1 MPMPGA
7 RQCTRAMAPQAA
19 PARLRIRI
27 NSAYA
32 RGRPVPQGGSMSLIA
47 ELKRRKV
54 FKVGAA
60 YLVVAWLV
68 VQVGATVAP
77 QLGLPEWA
85 PRLITLLVLLGFP
98 VSLVVAWMVD
108 VTPEG
113 LRLESAPVGN
123 KRFFGIAAVL
133 AALAVGWFLR
143 GGVSGVGDAPATAEA
158 PLGPQST
165 AVLPFVNM
173 SADKDNEYFSD
184 GLTETL
190 LHKLAQV
197 AELKVAA
204 RTSSF
209 AFKGKNS
216 DVRAIGTE
224 LGVATV
230 VEGSVQ
236 RAGDTLRITAQLVRT
251 ADGSHIWSKSYDRK
265 QADLFAIQDEIAG
278 AVTEALVGALVPEA
292 KAAIAAGGTAD
303 LAAYDDYARGL
314 QERRRG
320 NYESLT
326 RAEQAMRQAI
336 ERDPKYVDAMLGLL
350 DVWRDMHDTGMILRP
365 EFIARTAPWLERIAA
380 LDPDNPSLMAY
391 RAEHAREQGREAEAM
406 ALFERAVALAP
417 ADAELRARYGDFQ
430 PGVRNTQA
438 RLDQFDR
445 AAELDPLNAMYH
457 LNRAITLGQLRRYE
471 EAEQAA
477 LRAAELDPGNVTVL
491 VVLSDVSLWRGDLAG
506 YLIGY
511 FKARRVD
518 ARDHEIAALLAVT
531 LDEIGERDAADAW
544 LAEGR
549 RLKPGNLPTEAAAVR
564 IHFARG
570 QHEAAL
576 AAALAIS
583 SRHDEER
590 RADWVTAMSAGCLA
604 AHELGRTAELRA
616 AMERVKVV
624 PAEFTPQGFEA
635 LVGPRYDLRHQFSH
649 VGRIAPCLFEPG
661 AAGSARRTQ
670 LLQTIVA
677 LLGPDWAQERAWW
690 YTDGLLRDDRARMVE
705 AVLPEP
711 GMPDPLLDLPR
722 SLAMNRWRGTADDP
736 AIKAL
741 VARIEARQAQ
751 ARAALPA
758 RLAAEGLSL
767 TP

>member
-1 MPMPGA
+1 
-7 RQCTRAMAPQAA
+7 
-19 PARLRIRI
+19 
-27 NSAYA
+27 
-32 RGRPVPQGGSMSLIA
+32 MSLVA

-85 PRLITLLVLLGFP
+85 PRLVTLLVLLGFP
-98 VSLVVAWMVD
+98 ISLVVAWMVD
-108 VTPEG
+108 VSPEG
-113 LRLESAPVGN
+113 IRLETAPVGN

-143 GGVSGVGDAPATAEA
+143 GGLPGGEPAANSAEA

-197 AELKVAA
+197 QELKVAA

-209 AFKGKNS
+209 AFKGRNS

-303 LAAYDDYARGL
+303 LAAYDYYARGL
-314 QERRRG
+314 LERRRDS
-320 NYESLT
+320 YESLAL
-326 RAEQAMRQAI
+326 AEQAMQQAI

-350 DVWRDMHDTGMILRP
+350 AVWRDMLDTGMILRP
-365 EFIARTAPWLERIAA
+365 EFIARSAPWLDRVAA
-380 LDPDNPSLMAY
+380 LAPDDATLMAY
-391 RAEHAREQGREAEAM
+391 RAEHAREQGRETE
-406 ALFERAVALAP
+406 AVALSERAIAAAP
-417 ADAELRARYGDFQ
+417 ADAELRDWYGMFL
-430 PGVRNTQA
+430 PGIGNAQA
-438 RLDQFDR
+438 RLEQFDR
-445 AAELDPLNAMYH
+445 AVELDPLNARYH
-457 LNRAITLGQLRRYE
+457 MRRANALALLQRYDE
-471 EAEQAA
+471 SERAA
-477 LRAAELDPGNVTVL
+477 LRAAQLDPGNVTVL
-491 VVLSDVSLWRGDLAG
+491 TVLADVALQRGDLTG
-506 YLIGY
+506 YLANY
-511 FKARRVD
+511 LKSRQVD
-518 ARDHEIAALLAVT
+518 TRDHELAALLAQR
-531 LDEIGERDAADAW
+531 LNEIGERNAADAW
-544 LAEGR
+544 LAEAR
-549 RLKPGNLPTEAAAVR
+549 RLKPGNLPTEAVAVQ

-570 QHEAAL
+570 EHEAAL
-576 AAALAIS
+576 AGALAIA

-590 RADWVTAMSAGCLA
+590 RGDWVTAMSAGCLA
-604 AHELGRTAELRA
+604 AHELGRTAELLA

-624 PAEFTPQGFEA
+624 PAELSPREFEA
-635 LVGPRYDLRHQFSH
+635 LVGPRYDLRHQASH
-649 VGRIAPCLFEPG
+649 VARLGPCLFEPG
-661 AAGSARRTQ
+661 AAGAARRGQ
-670 LLQTIVA
+670 MLRTIEV
-677 LLGPDWAQERAWW
+677 LLGSDWAKERNWW
-690 YTDGLLRDDRARMVE
+690 FTDGLLRADRARMLE
-705 AVLPEP
+705 ALLPAP
-711 GMPDPLLDLPR
+711 GTPDGLLDLPR
-722 SLAMNRWRGTADDP
+722 RAAMSRWVGIDDDP
-736 AIKAL
+736 ALKAY
-741 VARIEARQAQ
+741 VARIEAKHAE

-758 RLAAEGLSL
+758 RLAADGLSL

>member
-1 MPMPGA
+1 
-7 RQCTRAMAPQAA
+7 
-19 PARLRIRI
+19 
-27 NSAYA
+27 
-32 RGRPVPQGGSMSLIA
+32 MSLIA

-113 LRLESAPVGN
+113 LKLESAPVGN

-143 GGVSGVGDAPATAEA
+143 GGVPDGGDAPATAEA

-209 AFKGKNS
+209 AFKGRNS

-251 ADGSHIWSKSYDRK
+251 ADGSHIWSRSYDRK

-292 KAAIAAGGTAD
+292 KAAIAAGGTTD
-303 LAAYDDYARGL
+303 LAAYDDYARGM
-314 QERRRG
+314 QQRRRG
-320 NYESLT
+320 NYESLLL
-326 RAEQAMRQAI
+326 AEQAMRQAI

-350 DVWRDMHDTGMILRP
+350 DVWRDMLDTGMILRP
-365 EFIARTAPWLERIAA
+365 DFIARTAPWLDRIAA
-380 LDPDNPSLMAY
+380 LDPDNATLTAY

-406 ALFERAVALAP
+406 ALFERAIAAAP
-417 ADAELRARYGDFQ
+417 ADAALRAWYGQFL
-430 PGVRNTQA
+430 PGTVDPQA
-438 RLDQFDR
+438 RLEQFDR
-445 AAELDPLNAMYH
+445 AAELDPLNALYH
-457 LNRAITLGQLRRYE
+457 FSRVGVLTRLQRYD
-471 EAEQAA
+471 EAERAA
-477 LRAAELDPGNVTVL
+477 LRAVQLDPGNATAL
-491 VVLSDVSLWRGDLAG
+491 TALADVALLRGDLAG
-506 YLIGY
+506 YLVDY
-511 FKARRVD
+511 LKARRVD
-518 ARDHEIAALLAVT
+518 PRDHELAALLALA

-544 LAEGR
+544 LAESR
-549 RLKPGNLPTEAAAVR
+549 RLKPGNLPAEATAIR

-570 QHEAAL
+570 QHESAL
-576 AAALAIS
+576 AGALAIS
-583 SRHDEER
+583 PRHDEER
-590 RADWVTAMSAGCLA
+590 RGDWVIAMSAGCLA

-616 AMERVKVV
+616 AMERMEVL
-624 PAEFTPQGFEA
+624 PAEFTPQAFEA
-635 LVGPRYDLRHQFSH
+635 LVGPRYDLRHQFWH
-649 VGRIAPCLFEPG
+649 VGRLGPCLFEPG
-661 AAGSARRTQ
+661 AAGSARRAQ
-670 LLQTIVA
+670 LLRAIGT

-690 YTDGLLRDDRARMVE
+690 YTEALLRGDRARMIE
-705 AVLPEP
+705 AVLPAP
-711 GMPDPLLDLPR
+711 GMPDQLLDLPR
-722 SLAMNRWRGTADDP
+722 SAAMNRWRGTADDP
-736 AIKAL
+736 TVKAY
-741 VARIEARQAQ
+741 VARIEAKQKE

>member
-1 MPMPGA
+1 
-7 RQCTRAMAPQAA
+7 
-19 PARLRIRI
+19 
-27 NSAYA
+27 
-32 RGRPVPQGGSMSLIA
+32 MSLIA

-143 GGVSGVGDAPATAEA
+143 GGVSGDGDAPATAEA

-278 AVTEALVGALVPEA
+278 AVTEALVGALVPTA

-320 NYESLT
+320 TYESLVL
-326 RAEQAMRQAI
+326 AEQAMRQAI

-365 EFIARTAPWLERIAA
+365 EFIARTAPWLDRVAA

-406 ALFERAVALAP
+406 ALFERAVAAAP
-417 ADAELRARYGDFQ
+417 ADAELRARYGDFL
-430 PGVRNTQA
+430 PGVGNPKA
-438 RLDQFDR
+438 KLDQYDR

-457 LNRAITLGQLRRYE
+457 LNRAIALGQLRRFD

-491 VVLSDVSLWRGDLAG
+491 VVLSDVSHWRGDLAG

-511 FKARRVD
+511 LKARRAD
-518 ARDHEIAALLAVT
+518 PRDHEIPALLAKS
-531 LDEIGERDAADAW
+531 LDEIGEHDAADAW

-549 RLKPGNLPTEAAAVR
+549 RLKPGNLPTEAAA
-564 IHFARG
+564 IQAHFARG

-576 AAALAIS
+576 AGALAIA

-590 RADWVTAMSAGCLA
+590 RFDWTNAMSVGCLA

-616 AMERVKVV
+616 AMERAKVV
-624 PAEFTPQGFEA
+624 PVEFTPQGFEA

-649 VGRIAPCLFEPG
+649 VGRLAPCLFEPG
-661 AAGSARRTQ
+661 AAGSARRAQ
-670 LLQTIVA
+670 LLQSIVA
-677 LLGPDWAQERAWW
+677 LLGPDWAQERVWW

-705 AVLPEP
+705 AILPPP
-711 GMPDPLLDLPR
+711 GMPDHLFDLPR
-722 SLAMNRWRGTADDP
+722 LLAMNPWRGTEDDP
-736 AIKAL
+736 AIKAYI
-741 VARIEARQAQ
+741 ARIEAKQAQ

-758 RLAAEGLSL
+758 RLAADGLSL